1 MEKMTKREYNLYKSV
16 RENKKLTPAA
26 QDVIAELH
34 SKYYNHQFF
43 KPCSCSGK
51 TWKQWIAQLNDIW
64 DNGYKDSTS
73 A

>member
-1 MEKMTKREYNLYKSV
+1 MEQMTQKEYYLYKNV
-16 RENKKLTPAA
+16 RDQKKLTPEN
-26 QDVIAELH
+26 QDIIAGLH
-34 SKYYNHQFF
+34 AKYFSHQFF

-64 DNGYKDSTS
+64 DNGYKNSTS